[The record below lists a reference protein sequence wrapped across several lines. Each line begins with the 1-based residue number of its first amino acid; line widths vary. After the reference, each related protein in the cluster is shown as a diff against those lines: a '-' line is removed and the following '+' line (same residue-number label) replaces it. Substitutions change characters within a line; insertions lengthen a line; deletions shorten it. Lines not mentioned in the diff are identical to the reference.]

1 MYFVLRAIEL
11 RLQFRTQH
19 GSSPG
24 IQRTLIGQ
32 KGNSEM
38 SDNEKATPPQARE
51 KHFQAQIDSTE
62 SQLMTPSQLQLP
74 TLSALVQDVPNI
86 DQFRPKEIV
95 HQDGKRIGGT
105 GSNSVTGKESLA
117 SAIDPQSNHN
127 DWDIPK
133 ALIETSTDLQ
143 LYEVKPRSQN
153 EVAWTLAAKWA
164 ADHRSV
170 TLHVGKNA
178 PQRSKREELL
188 AHLGKLQVQTNR
200 NLVQQLRSSWLL
212 GDHPYVVEEHVDG
225 LTLREC
231 HPGIHLPGTQLNWKT
246 PHALQLLT
254 VIRDVAFAVDEL
266 HQSEILSAEISVD
279 TIKLTRLGGLAKLT
293 QVGPLAPLQTSA
305 SSRVGESK
313 PLADIQSLGKIAYAM
328 LFCSSLNPAHKLE
341 NPPLAN
347 WSPSDFAARLST
359 YFPSELAEIV
369 FKSRHAIRSQNF
381 SSAREFG
388 LAIDSVLKNARGA

>member
-1 MYFVLRAIEL
+1 MDFVLLAIE
-11 RLQFRTQH
+11 RRIQFGTQH

-32 KGNSEM
+32 KGKSEM
-38 SDNEKATPPQARE
+38 SGKEKVTPPHSSEQR
-51 KHFQAQIDSTE
+51 FQAPIDSTE

-105 GSNSVTGKESLA
+105 GSNSVTGKGSPS
-117 SAIDPQSNHN
+117 SALDRLSSHN

-133 ALIETSTDLQ
+133 ALIETSTDLR

-153 EVAWTLAAKWA
+153 EVAWTLTAKLA
-164 ADHRSV
+164 ADHQSV

-178 PQRSKREELL
+178 PQGSKRGELL
-188 AHLGKLQVQTNR
+188 AHLGKLQVQTNG
-200 NLVQQLRSSWLL
+200 NLVQQLRSGWLL

-231 HPGIHLPGTQLNWKT
+231 HPGIHLPGTQLHWQT

-266 HQSEILSAEISVD
+266 HQAEILSAEISVD
-279 TIKLTRLGGLAKLT
+279 TIKLARPGGLAKLT
-293 QVGPLAPLQTSA
+293 QVGPLAPLQALA
-305 SSRVGESK
+305 SSRAGDSQSV
-313 PLADIQSLGKIAYAM
+313 ADIQSLGKVAYAM

-359 YFPSELAEIV
+359 YFPLELAEIV

-388 LAIDSVLKNARGA
+388 LAIDSVLKSARGA